1 MGKEQATRIQTS
13 ILNKAEKHVLVW
25 LAHRQ
30 PLWMTSDILTY
41 IGVAGAV
48 ICAVGFALSSLDI
61 NFLWLSSLGLVINWY
76 GDSLDGTLARVRG
89 TQRPTYGFFIDHTI
103 DALTITVMC
112 VGAGLSPMLHLEVAL
127 FVLVAYLI
135 ISIYTY
141 ICTLVKEE
149 FRLTYGRLG
158 PTEFRLI
165 VIIVNTLFI
174 YTPWRHHT
182 YVIGGQECGLFDI
195 IGAAIAVIIFTMH
208 IVQWLQDRRALSLK
222 DPAKPYKPTK

>member
-1 MGKEQATRIQTS
+1 
-13 ILNKAEKHVLVW
+13 
-25 LAHRQ
+25 
-30 PLWMTSDILTY
+30 
-41 IGVAGAV
+41 
-48 ICAVGFALSSLDI
+48 
-61 NFLWLSSLGLVINWY
+61 
-76 GDSLDGTLARVRG
+76 
-89 TQRPTYGFFIDHTI
+89 
-103 DALTITVMC
+103 
-112 VGAGLSPMLHLEVAL
+112 MLHLEVAL

-135 ISIYTY
+135 LSIYTY